1 MRFKPGNRW
10 KSSRSE
16 VRYRTW
22 RKNVFELNK
31 RKLGLSRNY
40 VCVKCNKKRKTTR
53 VLHAHHI
60 YSWNKFESK
69 RYDRNNGVVL
79 CKYCHNK
86 QTHTPT
92 KLIMINFLP
101 FLLNGIWR
109 CTIDVRKWR
118 FSFFHVL
125 IVS

>member
-31 RKLGLSRNY
+31 RKIGLSRHY

-69 RYDRNNGVVL
+69 RYDRSNGVVL

-86 QTHTPT
+86 FHRKYKFEALDKPELLVEYLGKT
-92 KLIMINFLP
+92 KGKIVKEY
-101 FLLNGIWR
+101 
-109 CTIDVRKWR
+109 IDGK
-118 FSFFHVL
+118 
-125 IVS
+125 